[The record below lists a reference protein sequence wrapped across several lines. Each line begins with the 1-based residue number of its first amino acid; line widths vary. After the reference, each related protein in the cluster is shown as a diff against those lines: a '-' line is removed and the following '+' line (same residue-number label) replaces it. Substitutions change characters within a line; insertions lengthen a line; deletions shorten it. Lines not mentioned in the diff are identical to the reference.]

1 MSPLTFLKVRPLC
14 SCLYLPIAN
23 QIKSHEGTL
32 HFRGLVTAV
41 AEWILGFDYRIRLF
55 PGFHTACSVDSVLGR
70 LLFSIVT
77 ELFFFLSFWL
87 LHVLNDLSVE
97 FSSSPPLISVEPPPI
112 QPAHP
117 APLLK
122 ILTAWRDSLLYLSA
136 GSCHLKYRGLPSTY
150 FPAFQPSSPSPQ
162 TTQGK

>member
-14 SCLYLPIAN
+14 SCLYLTNSQPN
-23 QIKSHEGTL
+23 KGTL

-41 AEWILGFDYRIRLF
+41 TEWILGFDYRTRLF

-77 ELFFFLSFWL
+77 ELFFFLSFLL

-97 FSSSPPLISVEPPPI
+97 FSSSPPLISLEPPPI
-112 QPAHP
+112 QPALP

-122 ILTAWRDSLLYLSA
+122 ILIAWREESLLYLSE
-136 GSCHLKYRGLPSTY
+136 GSYHLKYRVLPSTY
-150 FPAFQPSSPSPQ
+150 FPTFQPSSPSPQ